1 MNRPTPSSCG
11 AILLAAG
18 FSRRFGS
25 IKLNA
30 TLPDGSSI
38 FAKSFDNLSQSIEEI
53 IVVGRSDLYNA
64 GTYHTMENRDTSKT
78 LILCEDAEHG
88 MGHSLRAGIN
98 AIPDHWHACM
108 ICLADMPYIK
118 PDTYKQIS
126 ERSDQ
131 FHIVI
136 PSHDHQRGHPVSF
149 GRQYFDAL
157 AGSDGDTG
165 GRKVIQTHPNAVL
178 ELTVDDKGILL
189 DIDRPEDLA

>member
-1 MNRPTPSSCG
+1 MNASTPSSCG

-38 FAKSFDNLSQSIEEI
+38 FTKSFDSLSQSIDEI
-53 IVVGRSDLYNA
+53 IVVGREDLYNA
-64 GTYHTMENRDTSKT
+64 GTYYTLGNRDTRKT
-78 LILCEDAEHG
+78 LILCEDAQLG

-98 AIPDHWHACM
+98 AIPDHWSACL
-108 ICLADMPYIK
+108 ICLADMPYIN
-118 PDTYKQIS
+118 PTTYKQIA
-126 ERSDQ
+126 ENSDQ
-131 FHIVI
+131 SHIVI

-157 AGSDGDTG
+157 ADSDGDTG

-178 ELTVDDKGILL
+178 ELPVDDKGILL